1 MQIIEKKLSE
11 LKPYENNPR
20 KNDEAVKYVANSI
33 KEFGFKVPVVIDK
46 DGTIICG
53 HTRYKA
59 AKRLKLPTVPCVVAD
74 DLSEEQIRAY
84 RLADNKVS
92 ELAEWDIP
100 LLTAELQEI
109 FSFNMADFGF
119 DHDDT
124 LDKVKE
130 DEPPREAEQR
140 TNPGELWQLGDHKL
154 MVGDSTDPETFRLLM
169 GEEKAE
175 MVFTDPPYNVNYGIT
190 DPIKAKKSRKRTDG
204 LIIANDKQTDEQFYD
219 FLVKAF
225 TNMFN
230 YTGAGGAFYI
240 CYASREGRNF
250 INALDLCG
258 ISVRQE
264 LIWAKNIF
272 VIGRQDYHWQHEPI
286 LYGNKPG
293 ASHRFY
299 GGRRLGTLLQEDWPV
314 EIGLDTDG
322 GNIIVVHIGKKRVV
336 LKAPSVEVLN
346 IDDDSTLLFVDRPT
360 RSIEH
365 PTMKPILLVAKC
377 VRNSSKK
384 GQIVLDPFGGSGST
398 LLACEQTG
406 RKCRTIELDPKYAD
420 VIIERWEKL
429 TGREAVKI
437 E

>member
-140 TNPGELWQLGDHKL
+140 AKAGELWQLGDHKL
-154 MVGDSTDPETFRLLM
+154 MVGDSTDPETYKRLM
-169 GEEKAE
+169 GGEKAE
-175 MVFTDPPYNVNYGIT
+175 MVFTDPPYNVDYEGKAREHKK
-190 DPIKAKKSRKRTDG
+190 IK
-204 LIIANDKQTDEQFYD
+204 NDKKEDFYN

-225 TNMFN
+225 ENMEEHMEP
-230 YTGAGGAFYI
+230 GGAFYI
-240 CYASREGRNF
+240 CYAHIESVNF
-250 INALDLCG
+250 LEALKACG
-258 ISVRQE
+258 MTARQQ

-272 VIGRQDYHWQHEPI
+272 TFGRTDYHWQHEPI

-299 GGRRLGTLLQEDWPV
+299 GGRRLGTLMQEDWPV

-365 PTMKPILLVAKC
+365 PTMKPVLLVAKC

>member
-20 KNDEAVKYVANSI
+20 KNDEAVKFVANSI

-59 AKRLKLPTVPCVVAD
+59 AKRLKLATVPCVVAD

-154 MVGDSTDPETFRLLM
+154 MVGDSTDPETYTKLM
-169 GEEKAE
+169 DGEKAE
-175 MVFTDPPYNVNYGIT
+175 MVFTDPPYNVDYEGKAREHKK
-190 DPIKAKKSRKRTDG
+190 IK
-204 LIIANDKQTDEQFYD
+204 NDKKENFYD
-219 FLVKAF
+219 FLVTAF
-225 TNMFN
+225 ENMVE
-230 YTGAGGAFYI
+230 YLEPGGAFYI
-240 CYASREGRNF
+240 CYADRETENVVT
-250 INALDLCG
+250 ALKTSGLKL
-258 ISVRQE
+258 RE
-264 LIWAKNIF
+264 TLIWCKNFF
-272 VIGRQDYHWQHEPI
+272 VLSGCDYHFQHEPI

-299 GGRRLGTLLQEDWPV
+299 GGRRLGTTIQEDWPV

-365 PTMKPILLVAKC
+365 PTMKPVLLVAKC
-377 VRNSSKK
+377 IRNSSKK

-398 LLACEQTG
+398 LLACEQIG